1 MKVPLLDLKAQYE
14 TIREEILPALQAVLE
29 SQYFILGPEVAG
41 LEGKVAAFSGCSHG
55 IGVSSGSDALLI
67 CLMAEDIGPGDEV
80 ITTPY
85 TFFAT
90 AGAIVRTGAKP
101 VFVDVQSDTY
111 NMDPGLVEEKVTSK
125 TRAIILVHLYGQCAD
140 MDPILEIAKQRDL
153 VVIEDAAQAIGSEYV
168 SQIPSPSKICRAG
181 SMGDYGCF
189 SFFPSKNL
197 GGFGDGGM
205 VVTNDPDRAERLKI
219 LRVHGSKP
227 KYYHSFVGGNFRL
240 DAIQAAVLSV
250 KLGHLDTWTA
260 KRRENAARYDE
271 VFKSSGL
278 VDKGFL
284 ALPKSVWRDAF
295 VGDLGVQDSQGACHD
310 HIFNQYVI
318 NTPRRDELKAHL
330 LDKGIGTEIY
340 YPVPLHLQECFS
352 NLGYSSGS
360 FPVSEEAAKK
370 TLALPIYPEL
380 TPDQQA
386 YVADTVHEYF
396 VK

>member
-1 MKVPLLDLKAQYE
+1 MKVPLLDLKTQYE
-14 TIREEILPALQAVLE
+14 TIREEIVPALQAVLE

-41 LEGKVAAFSGCSHG
+41 LEEKIAAYSSCSQG

-67 CLMAEDIGPGDEV
+67 CLMAEGIGPGDEV

-111 NMDPGLVEEKVTSK
+111 NIDPALIEEKVTPK
-125 TRAIILVHLYGQCAD
+125 TRAIIPVHLYGQCAD
-140 MDPILEIAKQRDL
+140 MDPILEIARKRDL
-153 VVIEDAAQAIGSEYV
+153 VVIEDAAQAIGAEYV
-168 SQIPSPSKICRAG
+168 SQSPSPSRICRAG
-181 SMGDYGCF
+181 SLGDYGCF

-205 VVTNDPDRAERLKI
+205 VVTNDPDRAERVKI
-219 LRVHGSKP
+219 MRVHGSKP
-227 KYYHSFVGGNFRL
+227 KYYHSLVGGNFRL
-240 DAIQAAVLSV
+240 DALQAAVLSV

-271 VFKSSGL
+271 AFKASGL
-278 VDKGFL
+278 VEKGQVTP
-284 ALPKSVWRDAF
+284 PKSVWKEAF
-295 VGDLGVQDSQGACHD
+295 SEDPDIQDSKDRCHD
-310 HIFNQYVI
+310 HIYNQYVI
-318 NTPRRDELKAHL
+318 STPRRDELKAHL
-330 LDKGIGTEIY
+330 LEKGIGTEIY

-352 NLGYSSGS
+352 NLGYSTGS

-370 TLALPIYPEL
+370 TLALPVYPEL
-380 TPDQQA
+380 TSDQQA
-386 YVADTVHEYF
+386 YVVDAIDEYF
-396 VK
+396 RK